1 MIVLGI
7 HTGHDASLSLMR
19 DGKLV
24 SAIAVERLSRRKKD
38 DVISREVFDKF
49 LEKNN
54 ISAQDIDVITMGY
67 WNSEQI
73 PFMSIYSPFDI
84 PYPLSTFGTYHKQ
97 SILLSGIDPT
107 FTPTRVEGLGWTLPP
122 YIDRIT
128 PPYSNGPIPHTAF
141 AKLSVIIDGVDKV
154 FDGYFVDHHTS
165 HAAYAFYLSPFDESM
180 IFTADASMH
189 DHMACSSMQFG
200 WGNQINRF
208 KNPQYMYGNFYD
220 VATEYC
226 GLGPGVIK
234 AGVLMGLAAYG
245 QVSPKTKKNWKKWT
259 KPMRKRNEEFDF
271 IYVDWLWSQ
280 ISGKFPKIWYP
291 REVKKDEDNFYTRP
305 HQYVYTKK
313 QSDTKEVMN
322 IAADVQYMAE
332 RSLVKYSQDLY
343 EESKSFNKNLC
354 SAGGIFLNC
363 NANYKI
369 ITESG
374 FDNFFL
380 APACGDDGVSIG
392 SSLFVYHHVLLN
404 DKQTYKN
411 NEIMYL
417 GFDYDYQPQSK
428 YSAIDL
434 DLDKVAELI
443 SEGKIVCWF
452 QGRSEFGPRALGNR
466 SFITDPRR
474 KEMKDILN
482 SRVKFRE
489 WYRPF
494 APVVLNEDKEEWF
507 DMNFESPFMLFTV
520 PCKKPQDIPSAVHID
535 STARVQTLR
544 REDNETFYDLI
555 DKFKQ
560 ITGVPVVMNTS
571 LNIKGEPIVETPEDA
586 MKLFEESDVDVLVIN
601 DKMYFK

>member
-1 MIVLGI
+1 MIILGV

-19 DGKLV
+19 DGKIV

-38 DVISREVFDKF
+38 DFISREVFDTF
-49 LEKNN
+49 LEKSGVS
-54 ISAQDIDVITMGY
+54 IEEVDIITMGY
-67 WNSEQI
+67 WHKPSI
-73 PFMSIYSPFDI
+73 PFMDIYSPLDTK
-84 PYPLSTFGTYHKQ
+84 YPLNTYGTYELE
-97 SILLSGIDPT
+97 SRILNGVDPNHTPKLID
-107 FTPTRVEGLGWTLPP
+107 GLGWTLPI
-122 YIDRIT
+122 YVDRIN
-128 PPYSNGPIPHTAF
+128 PPYSSGTIPHAGF
-141 AKLSVIIDGVDKV
+141 ARLWVLIEGVNKV
-154 FDGYFVDHHTS
+154 FRGYFVDHHTAHS
-165 HAAYAFYLSPFDESM
+165 AYAFYLSPFKESM

-220 VATEYC
+220 VATEWC

-245 QVSPKTKKNWKKWT
+245 QISTKTKKNWKKWT
-259 KPMRKRNEEFDF
+259 KPMNKRTEEFDF

-280 ISGKFPKIWYP
+280 VSGKFPKIWYP
-291 REVKKDEDNFYTRP
+291 REIKKDEDNFYTRP
-305 HQYVYTKK
+305 HQYVYTKE
-313 QSDTKEVMN
+313 QSESKEVMD
-322 IAADVQYMAE
+322 IAADIQYMAE

-343 EESKSFNKNLC
+343 KESKEFNKNLC
-354 SAGGIFLNC
+354 AAGGIFLNC

-374 FDNFFL
+374 FENFFL

-392 SSLFVYHHVLLN
+392 SSLYVYHHILLN
-404 DKQTYKN
+404 DKVEHKN
-411 NEIMYL
+411 SEIMYL
-417 GFDYDYQPQSK
+417 GFDYDYQPSSK
-428 YSAIDL
+428 YTAVDL
-434 DLDKVAELI
+434 DLDVIANSVAD
-443 SEGKIVCWF
+443 GKIICWF

-494 APVVLNEDKEEWF
+494 APVVLNEYKEEWF
-507 DMNFESPFMLFTV
+507 QMDFESPFMLFTV
-520 PCKKPQDIPSAVHID
+520 PCKKPQEIPSAVHID
-535 STARVQTLR
+535 NTGRVQTLR
-544 REDNETFYDLI
+544 REDNEKFYDLI
-555 DKFKQ
+555 DKFRQ
-560 ITGVPVVMNTS
+560 ITGVPIVMNTS
-571 LNIKGEPIVETPEDA
+571 LNVKGEPIVETPEDA

-601 DKMYFK
+601 NKMYFK

>member
-1 MIVLGI
+1 MIILGI

-19 DGKLV
+19 DGRIV

-38 DVISREVFDKF
+38 DFISREVFDTF
-49 LEKNN
+49 LEKNGVS
-54 ISAQDIDVITMGY
+54 IEDVDVITMGY
-67 WNSEQI
+67 WHKHAI
-73 PFMSIYSPFDI
+73 PFMDIYSPFDTK
-84 PYPLSTFGTYHKQ
+84 YPLSTYGTYELE
-97 SILLSGIDPT
+97 SRILSGVDPNHTPKLID
-107 FTPTRVEGLGWTLPP
+107 GLGWSLPI

-128 PPYSNGPIPHTAF
+128 PPYGSGTTPHIGF
-141 AKLSVIIDGVDKV
+141 ARLWVLIDGVDKV
-154 FDGYFVDHHTS
+154 FQGYFVDHHTAHS
-165 HAAYAFYLSPFDESM
+165 AYAFYLSPFKESM
-180 IFTADASMH
+180 IFTADASIS

-220 VATEYC
+220 AATQWC
-226 GLGPGVIK
+226 GIGPGVLK

-259 KPMRKRNEEFDF
+259 KPMRKRTEEFDN
-271 IYVDWLWSQ
+271 IYIDWLWSQ
-280 ISGKFPKIWYP
+280 VSGKFPKIWYP
-291 REVKKDEDNFYTRP
+291 REIKKDEDTFYSRP
-305 HQYVYTKK
+305 HQCVYAKEE
-313 QSDTKEVMN
+313 SESNEVMN

-343 EESKSFNKNLC
+343 QESKEFNKNLC
-354 SAGGIFLNC
+354 AAGGIFLNC

-374 FDNFFL
+374 FENFFL
-380 APACGDDGVSIG
+380 APACGDDGISIG
-392 SSLFVYHHVLLN
+392 SSLYVYHHILLN
-404 DKQTYKN
+404 DKIDYKN
-411 NEIMYL
+411 SEIMYL
-417 GFDYDYQPQSK
+417 GFDYDYQPPSK
-428 YSAIDL
+428 YTEVDL
-434 DLDKVAELI
+434 DLDVIANSVAD
-443 SEGKIVCWF
+443 GKIICWF

-494 APVVLNEDKEEWF
+494 APVILNEYKEEWF
-507 DMNFESPFMLFTV
+507 QMDFESPFMLFTV
-520 PCKKPQDIPSAVHID
+520 PCKKPQEIPSAVHID
-535 STARVQTLR
+535 NTGRVQTLR
-544 REDNETFYDLI
+544 REDNEKFYDLI
-555 DKFKQ
+555 DKFRQ
-560 ITGVPVVMNTS
+560 ITGVPIVMNTS

-601 DKMYFK
+601 NKMYFK